1 MFFKSPTSP
10 KKPAVRN
17 LLAAFSVAVLATA
30 ELSAQTTGTARVM
43 HAPSIDGN
51 VDGSVQQMLPESV
64 TLNGGASVT
73 GDLLLP
79 GTPTVRLNGNPN
91 YIGTVDGDGS
101 ASPSNHQVT
110 LNGNA
115 SLRRVVRR
123 TDAMALPAVAAPPQ
137 PAGTRSVSINS
148 ASQSPGSFATLCN
161 LTLNGNVGQWTIPA
175 GTYGNFTA
183 NGGSG
188 FTLGVVGATQ
198 PAVYHFQGLTLNGNS
213 ALQLAGPVI
222 ITLVSGLAA
231 NGQMGVSTNPEWLS
245 LRIASGG
252 LTLNGSVSIHGYV
265 EAPAGTVTLNGS
277 ARLIG
282 GVTSNR
288 LTLNGNA
295 LLQLIA
301 QNQPPSIALTAPAN
315 GAMLVA
321 PAPIVISATATDP
334 EGAVAKVEFFQG
346 TTKLGED
353 TAAPY
358 RFTWNGAQ
366 PGNYTLTAR
375 AIDNLGVPSLDS
387 APVSIVVSALP
398 PPVNTLPFLAGF
410 EATEGY
416 TLGSLHGQRGWTATG
431 SAVVT
436 EADAVTGAH
445 SALVPPAAPPLALSR
460 NFDPHPAQTVVFVDW
475 WALPQA
481 AASEAAAARF
491 STLDAMQVAFV
502 RDSEGAR
509 VAAFDGDGAGGGAWK
524 TVRSGVPVDG
534 AGYATDWLRMTAR
547 IDFTAHKWDLFVDG
561 ALVAVDLGFAQNTA
575 AALRSF
581 TLLGQT
587 GAPTLL
593 DDFLAGF
600 DNPLFTDA
608 DKDGM
613 DDAWEITHG
622 LNPALNDRNG
632 DPDGDGLTNI
642 VEFLFGSKPNLAD
655 SDGDGL
661 TDAQERALG
670 TNPNAADTDGDG
682 LPDGWEV
689 SHGLNPRSAADVNLD
704 LDADGLTNL
713 QEYQQGKNP
722 RDYFNGSAP
731 QVTSLVGP
739 NGELGPG
746 GTLRVRLTNAAGQP
760 LANAPVTFVAQMGG
774 HQLSTTPSG
783 PMVGEVQV
791 RTAIDGVAQAY
802 VRGGS
807 N

>member
-1 MFFKSPTSP
+1 MKKCRLLLPFF
-10 KKPAVRN
+10 A
-17 LLAAFSVAVLATA
+17 LAAVGLP
-30 ELSAQTTGTARVM
+30 AQTTGTALVR
-43 HAPSIDGN
+43 HAPSINGN
-51 VDGSVQQMLPESV
+51 IDGSVRQMLPESV

-73 GDLLLP
+73 GDFLLP
-79 GTPTVRLNGNPN
+79 GLPTVRLNGNPS
-91 YIGTVDGDGS
+91 YFGTLDGTGAATPTS
-101 ASPSNHQVT
+101 HQVT
-110 LNGNA
+110 LNGNV

-123 TDAMALPAVAAPPQ
+123 TDALALPAVSAPPL

-148 ASQSPGSFATLCN
+148 SSQSPGNFATLRN
-161 LTLNGNVGQWTIPA
+161 LTLNGNVGQFPIAA

-198 PAVYHFQGLTLNGNS
+198 PTVYRFQSLTLNGNS
-213 ALQLAGPVI
+213 ALHLVGPVI
-222 ITLVSGLAA
+222 ITLASSMAA

-252 LTLNGSVSIHGYV
+252 LTLNGSVSIYGYV

-282 GVTSNR
+282 GVASDR
-288 LTLNGNA
+288 LTLNGNSF
-295 LLQLIA
+295 LRLIA
-301 QNQPPSIALTAPAN
+301 QNNPPAVVVTAPVN
-315 GAMLVA
+315 GAVFVA
-321 PAPIVISATATDP
+321 PAPIVISANATDLD
-334 EGAVAKVEFFQG
+334 GAVAKVEFFQG

-353 TAAPY
+353 TVAPY
-358 RFTWNGAQ
+358 TFTRTGAQ
-366 PGNYTLTAR
+366 PGSYTLTAR
-375 AIDNLGVPSLDS
+375 ATDNLGATSLDS
-387 APVSIVVSALP
+387 APVTVVVSAPAPANILP
-398 PPVNTLPFLAGF
+398 VLAGF
-410 EATEGY
+410 EAAEGY
-416 TLGSLHGQRGWTATG
+416 VLGSLHGQQGWTATG
-431 SAVVT
+431 TAVVT
-436 EADAVTGAH
+436 EADAATGER
-445 SALVPPAAPPLALSR
+445 SALVPAATPPLALAR
-460 NFDPHPAQTVVFVDW
+460 NFDPHPTQSVVFVDW

-481 AASEAAAARF
+481 AASEADAARF
-491 STLDAMQVAFV
+491 STFDAMQVAFV
-502 RDSEGAR
+502 RNGESAR
-509 VAAFDGDGAGGGAWK
+509 VAAFDGDGAGGGGWK
-524 TVRSGVPVDG
+524 TVCAGLPVDS
-534 AGYATDWLRMTAR
+534 AGYATDWLRLTAR
-547 IDFTAHKWDLFVDG
+547 IDFTARKWDLFVNG
-561 ALVAVDLGFAQNTA
+561 ALVAVDLGFGQNSA
-575 AALRSF
+575 ATLRSF
-581 TLLGQT
+581 TLLGQA

-613 DDAWEITHG
+613 DDAWEIAHG

-670 TNPNAADTDGDG
+670 TNPNAPDTDGDG

-689 SHGLNPRSAADVNLD
+689 SQSLDPRSAADANLD
-704 LDADGLTNL
+704 LDGDGLTNL

-722 RDYFNGSAP
+722 RDYFNGVQP

-746 GTLRVRLTNAAGQP
+746 GTLRVRLTNASGQP
-760 LANAPVTFVAQMGG
+760 FANAPVTFVVQVGG

-783 PMVGEVQV
+783 PMVNEVQV
-791 RTAIDGVAQAY
+791 RTGIDGVAKAY